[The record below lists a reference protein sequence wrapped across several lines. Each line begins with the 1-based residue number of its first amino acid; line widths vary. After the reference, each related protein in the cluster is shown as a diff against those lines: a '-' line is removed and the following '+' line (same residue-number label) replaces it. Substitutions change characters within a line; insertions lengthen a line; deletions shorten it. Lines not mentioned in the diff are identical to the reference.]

1 MRCTEK
7 IHERK
12 ASKKMQRSC
21 GIKSVLMSSQYY
33 VNALATFSISLNYDF
48 SSMIVTWK
56 IKSNN
61 VRVHSMFFL
70 LGK

>member
-12 ASKKMQRSC
+12 ASKKMQRSSC
-21 GIKSVLMSSQYY
+21 IKSVLMSSQYY